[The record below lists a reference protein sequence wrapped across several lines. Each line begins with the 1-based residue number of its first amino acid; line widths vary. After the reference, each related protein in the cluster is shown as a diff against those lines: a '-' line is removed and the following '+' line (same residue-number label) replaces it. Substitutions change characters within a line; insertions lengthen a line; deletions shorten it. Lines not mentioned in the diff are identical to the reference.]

1 MTRQHKVLHALNH
14 FKVPTSVIDI
24 VAYNGGQDL
33 QPFKSC
39 ISHCAAKKWIR
50 PTGLKLPYGRVM
62 YEITYFGRQR
72 LKEMQSEEA
81 ANHPK
86 D

>member
-1 MTRQHKVLHALNH
+1 MTRQHKVLAALSRV
-14 FKVPTSVIDI
+14 KEPLSVEDI
-24 VAYNGGQDL
+24 VEYNGGQEL
-33 QPFKSC
+33 KPFKSC

-50 PTGLKLPYGRVM
+50 PTGLKLPFGRVL

-72 LKEMQSEEA
+72 LKELQSDETFK
-81 ANHPK
+81 HTK

>member
-1 MTRQHKVLHALNH
+1 MTRQHKVLAALSRV
-14 FKVPTSVIDI
+14 KEPLSVYDI
-24 VAYNGGQDL
+24 VEYNGGQEL
-33 QPFKSC
+33 KPFKSC

-50 PTGLKLPYGRVM
+50 QTGLKLAYGKVL

-72 LKEMQSEEA
+72 LKELQ
-81 ANHPK
+81 N

>member
-1 MTRQHKVLHALNH
+1 MTRQHKVLAALSRV
-14 FKVPTSVIDI
+14 KEPLSVYDI

-50 PTGLKLPYGRVM
+50 PTGLKLPFGRVL

-72 LKEMQSEEA
+72 LKELQA
-81 ANHPK
+81 
-86 D
+86 